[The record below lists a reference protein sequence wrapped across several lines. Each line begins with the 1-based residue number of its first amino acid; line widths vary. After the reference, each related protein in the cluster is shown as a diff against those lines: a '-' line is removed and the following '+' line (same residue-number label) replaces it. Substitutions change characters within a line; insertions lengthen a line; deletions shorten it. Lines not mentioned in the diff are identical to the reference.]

1 MAATDKAAVA
11 TGADA
16 GDALRRRNLALT
28 QPTSAQIVQQEE
40 DNKKIQKKVRMAGTT
55 LTPTLTIGC
64 AYELS
69 NIMLTNLHR

>member
-16 GDALRRRNLALT
+16 GDGLRRRNLALT

-40 DNKKIQKKVRMAGTT
+40 DNKKTQKKVRMTDTT
-55 LTPTLTIGC
+55 ILTLSIGC
-64 AYELS
+64 IYELS
-69 NIMLTNLHR
+69 NIMLTIFPC